1 MSVIAELK
9 RRNVFRVG
17 VAYAIVAWLLVEV
30 ASVMLPTFKA
40 PEWVM
45 QVFTFLVV
53 LGFPLAL
60 ILAWAFELT
69 PGGIKRETAVDPAES
84 ITHVTGRKIDFAII
98 GLLVLAVAFMFIDNY
113 VLEAEPAQSP
123 AASEQP
129 SAAEPAP
136 AESPT
141 VRDKSIAVLP
151 FVNMSSDPEQEYF
164 SDGLSEEILN
174 LLAKVPGLKVIA
186 RTSSF
191 AFKGKN
197 EDVRSIG
204 KTLGVSTVLEGSVRK
219 STDRVRVTAQLIDV
233 ESGAHLWSETYD
245 RMMTDIFE
253 MQDSVASEI
262 LDALQIHVGAAP
274 TRGRPTED
282 TEAYSLFLKGRAALN
297 RSDGTAAKEF
307 ARKAIELDPMFA
319 EAHELLALGFWN
331 SGSSMDAVDAQRG
344 TFDAAAKALAIDPS
358 LLIAQALRI
367 SGDVENYSFAREIEA
382 LERILR
388 EEPND
393 AGAAIML
400 TYNLIFNGY
409 FEESLGI
416 SEHLVEVD
424 PLSAVAHSSLYNS
437 LRSNGRR
444 SQALASLRLAEQ
456 LDSPGAKWTLAM
468 ESLVDGRDE
477 IAIQYLET
485 LLREQNQPID
495 WIQKLIIGARDP
507 ATGQAHLDR
516 QISQL
521 MASLPEDRSSQVLID
536 TMHFYLVFGFLDRYF
551 ELIFELGISDRE
563 WVDSELPVGW
573 GLIYRQS
580 GFTAHPRF
588 LEVAEAFGMIEL
600 WEQRG
605 PPDFCEKVSGQ
616 WICE

>member
-1 MSVIAELK
+1 
-9 RRNVFRVG
+9 
-17 VAYAIVAWLLVEV
+17 
-30 ASVMLPTFKA
+30 
-40 PEWVM
+40 M

-69 PGGIKRETAVDPAES
+69 PEGIKRETAVDPAES

-113 VLEAEPAQSP
+113 VLEAEPAQPS

-136 AESPT
+136 AETPT

-204 KTLGVSTVLEGSVRK
+204 QALGVSTVLEGSVRK

-297 RSDGTAAKEF
+297 RSEGPAAGEF

-319 EAHELLALGFWN
+319 QAHELLARGFWYA
-331 SGSSMDAVDAQRG
+331 GSSMDAADAQRG

-358 LLIAQALRI
+358 LLIAQALRV
-367 SGDVENYSFAREIEA
+367 SGDPENYSFASQIAA

-393 AGAAIML
+393 AGAADML
-400 TYNLIFNGY
+400 AYNLNFNGY
-409 FEESLGI
+409 FEEALGI
-416 SEHLVEVD
+416 SKHLVEVD
-424 PLSAVAHSSLYNS
+424 PLSAAAHNSLYNS

-456 LDSPGAKWTLAM
+456 FDASTTKWLLAM
-468 ESLVDGRDE
+468 ESLKDGRDE

-495 WIQKLIIGARDP
+495 WVRKLIIGARDP

-521 MASLPEDRSSQVLID
+521 VASLPEDRSSQVLVD
-536 TMHFYLVFGFLDRYF
+536 STHFYLVFGFLDRYF
-551 ELIFELGISDRE
+551 ELIYELGVSDLG
-563 WVDSELPVGW
+563 WLDSELSVSVGMM
-573 GLIYRQS
+573 YRGS

>member
-45 QVFTFLVV
+45 QVFTFLVI
-53 LGFPLAL
+53 LGFPLAM

-69 PGGIKRETAVDPAES
+69 PEGIKRETAVDPAES
-84 ITHVTGRKIDFAII
+84 ISHVTGRKIDFAII
-98 GLLVLAVAFMFIDNY
+98 ALLVLAVAFMFIDGY
-113 VLEAEPAQSP
+113 VLEAEPAQP
-123 AASEQP
+123 LAASEQP
-129 SAAEPAP
+129 PAAEPAP
-136 AESPT
+136 AETPT

-174 LLAKVPGLKVIA
+174 LLAKVPDLKVIA

-204 KTLGVSTVLEGSVRK
+204 QALGVSTVLEGSVRK

-358 LLIAQALRI
+358 LLIAQALRV
-367 SGDVENYSFAREIEA
+367 SGDLENYSFAREIEA

-456 LDSPGAKWTLAM
+456 LDSPGAKWTIAM

-477 IAIQYLET
+477 IAIHYLET

-521 MASLPEDRSSQVLID
+521 MASLPEDQSSQVLID

>member
-1 MSVIAELK
+1 
-9 RRNVFRVG
+9 
-17 VAYAIVAWLLVEV
+17 
-30 ASVMLPTFKA
+30 
-40 PEWVM
+40 
-45 QVFTFLVV
+45 
-53 LGFPLAL
+53 
-60 ILAWAFELT
+60 
-69 PGGIKRETAVDPAES
+69 
-84 ITHVTGRKIDFAII
+84 
-98 GLLVLAVAFMFIDNY
+98 
-113 VLEAEPAQSP
+113 
-123 AASEQP
+123 
-129 SAAEPAP
+129 
-136 AESPT
+136 
-141 VRDKSIAVLP
+141 VLP

-204 KTLGVSTVLEGSVRK
+204 QTLGVSTVLEGSVRK

-233 ESGAHLWSETYD
+233 GSGAHLWSETYD

-262 LDALQIHVGAAP
+262 LDALQIHVAAAP

-297 RSDGTAAKEF
+297 RSEGTAAKEF

-319 EAHELLALGFWN
+319 QAHELLARSFWN
-331 SGSSMDAVDAQRG
+331 SGSSMDAAGAQRG

-367 SGDVENYSFAREIEA
+367 SGDLENYSFAREIEA

-393 AGAAIML
+393 AGAANML
-400 TYNLIFNGY
+400 AYNLIFNGY
-409 FEESLGI
+409 FEEALGI

-424 PLSAVAHSSLYNS
+424 PLSAAAHSSLYGS

-456 LDSPGAKWTLAM
+456 LDSPGTKWVLAM

-495 WIQKLIIGARDP
+495 WVRKLIVGARDP

-521 MASLPEDRSSQVLID
+521 MASLPEDISSQVLID
-536 TMHFYLVFGFLDRYF
+536 STYFYLVFGFLDRYF
-551 ELIFELGISDRE
+551 ELIFELGVSDRE

-573 GLIYRQS
+573 GLLDRRS
-580 GFTAHPRF
+580 GFTEHPRF

>member
-1 MSVIAELK
+1 
-9 RRNVFRVG
+9 
-17 VAYAIVAWLLVEV
+17 
-30 ASVMLPTFKA
+30 
-40 PEWVM
+40 M
-45 QVFTFLVV
+45 QVFTFLVI

-69 PGGIKRETAVDPAES
+69 PEGIKRETAVDPAES
-84 ITHVTGRKIDFAII
+84 ITRVTGRKFDFAII
-98 GLLVLAVAFMFIDNY
+98 GLLVLAVTFMFIDNY
-113 VLEAEPAQSP
+113 VLEVEPAQTR
-123 AASEQP
+123 AASEHP
-129 SAAEPAP
+129 PAAEPAP
-136 AESPT
+136 AETPT

-174 LLAKVPGLKVIA
+174 LLAKVPDLKVIA

-204 KTLGVSTVLEGSVRK
+204 KTLGVRTVLEGSVRK

-233 ESGAHLWSETYD
+233 GSGAHLWSETYD

-297 RSDGTAAKEF
+297 RSEGSAAGEF

-319 EAHELLALGFWN
+319 QAHELLARSFWN
-331 SGSSMDAVDAQRG
+331 AGSSLDAADAQRG

-367 SGDVENYSFAREIEA
+367 SGDLENYSFAKEIEA

-393 AGAAIML
+393 AGAANML
-400 TYNLIFNGY
+400 AYNLIFNGY
-409 FEESLGI
+409 FEEALGI

-424 PLSAVAHSSLYNS
+424 PLSAAAHSSLYNS

-456 LDSPGAKWTLAM
+456 LDSPGTKWVLAM

-495 WIQKLIIGARDP
+495 WIRKLIIGARDP

-521 MASLPEDRSSQVLID
+521 VASLPEDRSSQILID
-536 TMHFYLVFGFLDRYF
+536 STIFYLVFGFLDRYF
-551 ELIFELGISDRE
+551 ELIFELGVSDRE
-563 WVDSELPVGW
+563 WVDSELSVAVGMT
-573 GLIYRQS
+573 YRGS

>member
-1 MSVIAELK
+1 MSLIAELK

-17 VAYAIVAWLLVEV
+17 AAYAIVGWLLVEV
-30 ASVMLPTFKA
+30 AHTAFPTLQLPDWT
-40 PEWVM
+40 
-45 QVFTFLVV
+45 TTLVTV
-53 LGFPLAL
+53 LVIMGFPLAL
-60 ILAWAFELT
+60 IVAWAFEMT
-69 PGGIKRETAVDPAES
+69 PEGLKREAEVDRTES
-84 ITHVTGRKIDFAII
+84 VRHSTGRKLDFAII
-98 GLLVLAVAFMFIDNY
+98 GLLALAVVYFAVDKFVELPI
-113 VLEAEPAQSP
+113 EPP
-123 AASEQP
+123 V
-129 SAAEPAP
+129 
-136 AESPT
+136 
-141 VRDKSIAVLP
+141 VREKSIAVLP

-204 KTLGVSTVLEGSVRK
+204 QTLGVSTVLEGSVRK

-245 RMMTDIFE
+245 RRMTDIFE

-282 TEAYSLFLKGRAALN
+282 TEAYSLFLKGRAAVN
-297 RSDGTAAKEF
+297 KQDGPAAGEF

-319 EAHELLALGFWN
+319 QAHELLARSFWYA
-331 SGSSMDAVDAQRG
+331 GSSMDAVDAQRG
-344 TFDAAAKALAIDPS
+344 TFDAATQALAIDPS

-367 SGDVENYSFAREIEA
+367 SADLENYSAAKDIKA

-393 AGAAIML
+393 AGAAEML
-400 TYNLIFNGY
+400 VYNLISNGY
-409 FEESLGI
+409 FEEALGI

-424 PLSAVAHSSLYNS
+424 PLSAAAHASLYNS

-456 LDSPGAKWTLAM
+456 FDAPVTKWVLAM
-468 ESLVDGRDE
+468 ESLKDGRDE

-495 WIQKLIIGARDP
+495 WIRKLIIGARDP

-516 QISQL
+516 QISQVV
-521 MASLPEDRSSQVLID
+521 ASLPEDRSSQMLID
-536 TMHFYLVFGFLDRYF
+536 STFFYLVLGFLDRYF

-563 WVDSELPVGW
+563 WVDSELPVFFGMM
-573 GLIYRQS
+573 YRRS
-580 GFTAHPRF
+580 GFTEHPRF
-588 LEVAEAFGMIEL
+588 LEVAEALGMIEL

-605 PPDFCEKVSGQ
+605 PPDICEKVSGQ

>member
-1 MSVIAELK
+1 
-9 RRNVFRVG
+9 
-17 VAYAIVAWLLVEV
+17 
-30 ASVMLPTFKA
+30 
-40 PEWVM
+40 
-45 QVFTFLVV
+45 
-53 LGFPLAL
+53 
-60 ILAWAFELT
+60 
-69 PGGIKRETAVDPAES
+69 
-84 ITHVTGRKIDFAII
+84 
-98 GLLVLAVAFMFIDNY
+98 
-113 VLEAEPAQSP
+113 
-123 AASEQP
+123 
-129 SAAEPAP
+129 
-136 AESPT
+136 
-141 VRDKSIAVLP
+141 
-151 FVNMSSDPEQEYF
+151 MSSDPEQEYF

-197 EDVRSIG
+197 EDVRTIG
-204 KTLGVSTVLEGSVRK
+204 QALGVRTVLEGSVRK

-233 ESGAHLWSETYD
+233 GSGAHLWSETYD
-245 RMMTDIFE
+245 RRMTDIFA

-274 TRGRPTED
+274 TRGRPTKD
-282 TEAYSLFLKGRAALN
+282 TEAYSLFLKGRAAIN
-297 RSDGTAAKEF
+297 RSESPAAQEF

-319 EAHELLALGFWN
+319 EAHELLALSFWYA
-331 SGSSMDAVDAQRG
+331 GSFMDAADAQRG
-344 TFDAAAKALAIDPS
+344 TLDAATQALDIDPS

-367 SGDVENYSFAREIEA
+367 SADVENYSSARDIEA

-393 AGAAIML
+393 ARAAAML
-400 TYNLIFNGY
+400 AFNLSSNGY
-409 FEESLGI
+409 FEEALGI

-424 PLSAVAHSSLYNS
+424 PLSAAAHNSLYIS

-456 LDSPGAKWTLAM
+456 FDMPGAKWSLAM
-468 ESLVDGRDE
+468 ESLKDGRDE

-495 WIQKLIIGARDP
+495 WIRKLIVGARDP
-507 ATGQAHLDR
+507 ETGQAHLDR
-516 QISQL
+516 QISQVV
-521 MASLPEDRSSQVLID
+521 ASLPEDRSSQMLID
-536 TMHFYLVFGFLDRYF
+536 STYFYLVFGFLDRYF
-551 ELIFELGISDRE
+551 ELIFELGVSDRE

-573 GLIYRQS
+573 GLLDRRS
-580 GFTAHPRF
+580 GFTEHPRF

>member
-45 QVFTFLVV
+45 QVFTFLVI
-53 LGFPLAL
+53 LGFPLAM

-69 PGGIKRETAVDPAES
+69 PEGIKRETAVDPAES
-84 ITHVTGRKIDFAII
+84 ISHVTGRKIDFAII
-98 GLLVLAVAFMFIDNY
+98 ALLVLAVAFMFIDGY
-113 VLEAEPAQSP
+113 VLEAEPAQP
-123 AASEQP
+123 LAASEQP
-129 SAAEPAP
+129 PAAEPAP
-136 AESPT
+136 AETPT

-174 LLAKVPGLKVIA
+174 LLAKVPDLKVIA

-204 KTLGVSTVLEGSVRK
+204 QALGVSTVLEGSVRK

-358 LLIAQALRI
+358 LLIAQALRV
-367 SGDVENYSFAREIEA
+367 SGDLENYSFAREIEA

-456 LDSPGAKWTLAM
+456 LDSPGAKWTIAM

-477 IAIQYLET
+477 IAIHYLET

-521 MASLPEDRSSQVLID
+521 MASLPEDQSSQVLID
-536 TMHFYLVFGFLDRYF
+536 TMHFYLVFGFLD
-551 ELIFELGISDRE
+551 
-563 WVDSELPVGW
+563 
-573 GLIYRQS
+573 
-580 GFTAHPRF
+580 
-588 LEVAEAFGMIEL
+588 
-600 WEQRG
+600 
-605 PPDFCEKVSGQ
+605 
-616 WICE
+616 